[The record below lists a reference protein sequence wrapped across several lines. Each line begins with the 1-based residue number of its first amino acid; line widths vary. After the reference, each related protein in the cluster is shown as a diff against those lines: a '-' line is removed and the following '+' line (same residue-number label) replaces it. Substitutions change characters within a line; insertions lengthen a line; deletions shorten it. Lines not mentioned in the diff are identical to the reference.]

1 MLILVPIAHLL
12 KRSRERERERV
23 SEVDSR
29 CWDWSCCLGISLG
42 KSMGTISSAQ

>member
-12 KRSRERERERV
+12 KRSRERERV

-29 CWDWSCCLGISLG
+29 CWDGSCCLGLSLG